1 MGNTATILK
10 FQPKAHAPVPASVQ
24 APKTTARI
32 KKIRNVDG
40 VKYFNRQ
47 QIQLLR
53 RTVRDMA
60 MVHASKNNVT
70 AIREWMAIDLLTS
83 TGMRVSEAADFR
95 CGDIKAG
102 YGQSAVYVRNGKGC
116 KSRTIEIPESLKKH
130 LKGFVSWKAQ
140 VGESVGDDDY
150 LFVGQRGAWTVQ
162 AIQQVVKKYLK
173 QLGLYETGK
182 SVHSLRHSFAVEVYK
197 VEKDLLAVKKQLGH
211 SSVQTTEIYAQV
223 MPEDVQ
229 RQVKGLWSFIQ

>member
-10 FQPKAHAPVPASVQ
+10 FQPREQTQVLKETQ
-24 APKTTARI
+24 PKKTATRI
-32 KKIRNVDG
+32 NKIRNVDG
-40 VKYFNRQ
+40 MKYFNRQ

-70 AIREWMAIDLLTS
+70 AIREWMAIDLLTC

-95 CGDIKAG
+95 CGDILAG
-102 YGQSAVYVRNGKGC
+102 YGQSAVFVRNGKNS

-130 LKGFVSWKAQ
+130 LKGFLAWKQKA
-140 VGESVGDDDY
+140 GESVGADDHI
-150 LFVGQRGAWTVQ
+150 FAGQRGPWTAQ

-173 QLGLYETGK
+173 QLGLYEPGK

-197 VEKDLLAVKKQLGH
+197 AEKDLLTVKKLLGH

-223 MPEDVQ
+223 LSEDVQ
-229 RQVKGLWSFIQ
+229 RQVKGLWGFI

>member
-1 MGNTATILK
+1 MNNTATILK
-10 FQPKAHAPVPASVQ
+10 FQPKAHASEQASVQ
-24 APKTTARI
+24 ATKTTART
-32 KKIRNVDG
+32 KKIINADG

-130 LKGFVSWKAQ
+130 LEVAPKN
-140 VGESVGDDDY
+140 
-150 LFVGQRGAWTVQ
+150 WT
-162 AIQQVVKKYLK
+162 
-173 QLGLYETGK
+173 
-182 SVHSLRHSFAVEVYK
+182 S
-197 VEKDLLAVKKQLGH
+197 D
-211 SSVQTTEIYAQV
+211 
-223 MPEDVQ
+223 
-229 RQVKGLWSFIQ
+229 